1 MTRILTSAA
10 AAIVA
15 ATLFSA
21 SAGFAQPVGY
31 YAATPATA
39 PAKDTIITDG
49 TLWKCGNGVCVA
61 NKAPERDLIVC
72 QLVASNVGQLT
83 SFTVSGTAL
92 PAATLAKCNTK
103 ARS

>member
-1 MTRILTSAA
+1 
-10 AAIVA
+10 
-15 ATLFSA
+15 
-21 SAGFAQPVGY
+21 
-31 YAATPATA
+31 
-39 PAKDTIITDG
+39 
-49 TLWKCGNGVCVA
+49 